1 MTIDDIPDMTPPL
14 VPADLLPEQYEMKK
28 NALKKRQ
35 QYNPSLAVNVSSR
48 SYYCHYS
55 NPTNEA
61 GSHVGKSSSS
71 VIGFRRK

>member
-14 VPADLLPEQYEMKK
+14 VPADLLPDFYEMRKA
-28 NALKKRQ
+28 ALKKRQ

-55 NPTNEA
+55 SPTNEA

>member
-14 VPADLLPEQYEMKK
+14 VPADLLPDFYEMKK
-28 NALKKRQ
+28 AALKKRQ
-35 QYNPSLAVNVSSR
+35 KYNPSLAVNVSSR

-55 NPTNEA
+55 SPANES
-61 GSHVGKSSSS
+61 GSHVGKASSS